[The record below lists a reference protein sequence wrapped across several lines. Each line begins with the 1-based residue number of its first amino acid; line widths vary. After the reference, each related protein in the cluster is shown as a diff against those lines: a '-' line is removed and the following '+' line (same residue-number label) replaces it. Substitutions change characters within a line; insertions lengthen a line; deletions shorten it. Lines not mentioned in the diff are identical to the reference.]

1 MKNRNPRTIM
11 LVFLLVVVIGGGVW
25 YFMSRQSAAAAGVLT
40 ASGTV
45 ETTDYSV
52 APELAAKV
60 LDVAVSEGETVK
72 AGEVLVRLD
81 DTLLQAQRKQA
92 VAALETAKGGLTA
105 AGVTVASAQAQ
116 YDIAMNA
123 ALAQDK
129 KDRVADW
136 FATTPGQFDL
146 PLWYF
151 QKDQQIAAAQAEVE
165 AAEAALTAAREKL
178 KSVEAK
184 TSSGDFISAEKDL
197 LEARATFLVAK
208 QVVDLTGG
216 VTGSSANVT
225 LPKGLPY
232 RAQIRL
238 HKLLDDNQSDLHDSA
253 QASYDDAKNALD
265 EAQEAYDEALTTD
278 GATDVLKARADV
290 AVAQERYYTAQ
301 DMLRSLQTGA
311 QSLQV
316 DAAQKALDQA
326 NAGAMQAQLAVD
338 QAQANL
344 DLIDAQLAKT
354 VVTAPVDGVVLTRT
368 AEPGNVVNAGGILL
382 TLGRLDELTITVY
395 VPEDRVGEVSLGQH
409 ANVTV
414 DSFPG
419 ETFTAVVTYI
429 SDQAEFTPRNVQTV
443 EGRKNTVFAV
453 KLKLGDTG
461 GKIKP
466 GMPADVVFGT
476 KE

>member
-1 MKNRNPRTIM
+1 MAHKRPPVPVI
-11 LVFLLVVVIGGGVW
+11 LLVVAILAVSAWFVVIT
-25 YFMSRQSAAAAGVLT
+25 QQQKAGEGTLT

-45 ETTDYSV
+45 EAVNVIIS
-52 APELAAKV
+52 PELGGKV
-60 LDVAVSEGETVK
+60 AEVFVDEGDTVK
-72 AGEVLVRLD
+72 TGAELVRLD
-81 DTLLQAQRKQA
+81 DTLLQAQRKQV

-253 QASYDDAKNALD
+253 QAGYDDAKNALD